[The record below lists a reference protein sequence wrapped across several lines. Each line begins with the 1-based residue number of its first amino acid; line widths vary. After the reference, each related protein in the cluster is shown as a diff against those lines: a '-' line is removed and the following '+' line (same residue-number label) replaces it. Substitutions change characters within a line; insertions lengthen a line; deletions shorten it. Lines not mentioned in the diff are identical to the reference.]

1 MNKITSIAAKAYLII
16 ALLIPVF
23 PQSNTMDVVGLQW
36 FGFSILNCV
45 SLFFIIPNITF
56 KRIHSLNKV
65 FLVFILLAIIS
76 IIYSINTSLAL
87 QDISRWIH
95 FIIGVNILSYL
106 IKRKFISFEYIVNVF
121 VLILFIEMVYILIPL
136 FIKVY
141 LNGIDQ
147 KNLMQLT
154 PGMFNGLTGNK
165 NIAAASIMVK
175 LPFLAFKMRKL
186 NTINIVGSMVIIL
199 LAILSILFIAAR
211 ASYISFVLF
220 SFLLFISGIFFIK
233 KSFRKKTLY
242 YFLPIFLAY
251 FSAFSLGNKLI
262 PSESSAS
269 LSNKVNSI
277 SFTKAGSSGRTLLWS
292 DALDFASK
300 HPFIGGGIGS
310 WKIESAPYWNVHGAQ
325 YLVPYHAHND
335 FLEITAELG
344 FLGGSLYILIFGY
357 LLFLFIIK
365 SFFSQSES
373 SLFYLVCLTSLSI
386 YLVDAMFNFPME
398 RYIMQI
404 SLSVLFA
411 VGISFE
417 NKLG

>member
-1 MNKITSIAAKAYLII
+1 MNKITAIFAKAYLLI

-36 FGFSILNCV
+36 FVFSILNCV
-45 SLFFIIPNITF
+45 SLFLIIPNITF
-56 KRIHSLNKV
+56 KRINLLNKV
-65 FLVFILLAIIS
+65 FLVFILVAIVS
-76 IIYSINTSLAL
+76 IFYSINTSLAL
-87 QDISRWIH
+87 QDISKWIH
-95 FIIGVNILSYL
+95 FIIGVNILGYL
-106 IKRKFISFEYIVNVF
+106 IKRNFISFEYIMNIFVF
-121 VLILFIEMVYILIPL
+121 ILFIELVYILIPL

-141 LNGIDQ
+141 LHGIEQ
-147 KNLMQLT
+147 SNLLQLT

-175 LPFLAFKMRKL
+175 LPFLVFKMRKI
-186 NTINIVGSMVIIL
+186 NTINIVSSMFLIV

-211 ASYISFVLF
+211 ASYISFILF
-220 SFLLFISGIFFIK
+220 SLLLLISGIFFIK
-233 KSFRKKTLY
+233 KTIKRKVLY
-242 YFLPIFLAY
+242 YFLPFCFTYYL
-251 FSAFSLGNKLI
+251 AFSIGNKLI

-292 DALDFASK
+292 DALDFATK

-310 WKIESAPYWNVHGAQ
+310 WKIESAPYWNIHGSQ

-357 LLFLFIIK
+357 LLYLFIIK